1 MSLSKYLLAIKTPG
15 QPLLLTPRPF
25 QSNPSCIHTPF
36 PSLPNRTTSK
46 FLHPIIITSI
56 TALVSSFRLFWAV
69 TYLLTCF
76 NLNSILRNYAIY
88 LDHCGITQAILLHQG
103 IIADCFGNV
112 LHIYCLLPSSYSLSM
127 RWKIQ
132 ALSYEVIFP
141 SFLRWSGAEKRV
153 GFLLLCSSVVEYLL
167 VFEHVHLS
175 HGLLF

>member
-112 LHIYCLLPSSYSLSM
+112 LHIYCLLPSSFRCLCAGKYRHCCMRSSSLPSSDGAAQKRELAFCYSVHRWLS
-127 RWKIQ
+127 I
-132 ALSYEVIFP
+132 
-141 SFLRWSGAEKRV
+141 
-153 GFLLLCSSVVEYLL
+153 C
-167 VFEHVHLS
+167 
-175 HGLLF
+175 